1 MAGAGVAALAKHE
14 PAIVIAVA
22 AQKAFIIVIS
32 DACIEVDIH

>member
-1 MAGAGVAALAKHE
+1 MAGAGVVALARQE
-14 PAIVIAVA
+14 PAMVIAVT